1 MICRLCPHRCGA
13 VRDEVHGEG
22 RCALP
27 SVAYV
32 ARAALHFGEE
42 PCISGTRGSGTVFF
56 SGCTLSCVFCQNREI
71 SRVEDVV
78 SGKPVDAVR
87 LSEIFRELEAAGAHN
102 INLVSPTPHVPVIL
116 EALHRYRPAVPIVY
130 NSSGFERVETLRALE
145 GWVDVYL
152 PDFKYADDAL
162 AQELSGC
169 EGYART
175 AEAAIREMIR
185 QTGPVVL
192 DEDGLIRRGTIVR
205 HLILPKHTNDS
216 LRVLDILETL
226 PSCYVSL
233 MHQYTP
239 MVDVAGHPELSRRIT
254 RREYDKVS
262 AHMIAKDFEDGYLQV
277 GSSAGTEMIPTF
289 DGTGV

>member
-1 MICRLCPHRCGA
+1 MICKLCPWECGA

-56 SGCTLSCVFCQNREI
+56 SGCTLSCAFCQNRDI
-71 SRVEDVV
+71 SRGVA
-78 SGKPVDAVR
+78 GKPVSAAR
-87 LSEIFRELEAAGAHN
+87 LAEIFRELEAQGAHN
-102 INLVSPTPHVPVIL
+102 INLVSPTPHIPVIL
-116 EALHRYRPAVPIVY
+116 EALGRYRPSVPIVY

-152 PDFKYADDAL
+152 PDFKYADNAL
-162 AQELSGC
+162 ARELSGC
-169 EGYART
+169 EGYAET
-175 AEAAIREMIR
+175 AEAAIREMLR

-192 DEDGLIRRGTIVR
+192 DGDGIIRRGTIVR

-216 LRVLDILETL
+216 LRVLDTLERLT
-226 PSCYVSL
+226 PCYVSL

-239 MVDVAGHPELSRRIT
+239 VAEVAGHPELSRRIT
-254 RREYDKVS
+254 RREYDKVA
-262 AHMIAKDFEDGYLQV
+262 AHMMTKDFEDGYLQV
-277 GSSAGTEMIPTF
+277 GSSAGTDMIPTF

>member
-1 MICRLCPHRCGA
+1 MICNLCPHRCGA
-13 VRDEVHGEG
+13 LRDETHGEG
-22 RCALP
+22 RCGLP

-42 PCISGTRGSGTVFF
+42 PCISGRRGAGTVFF
-56 SGCTLSCVFCQNREI
+56 SGCTLSCGFCQNKEI
-71 SRVEDVV
+71 SRVTRSGTAGDDACIV
-78 SGKPVDAVR
+78 GKPVSAKR
-87 LSEIFRELEAAGAHN
+87 LAEIFRELEAQGAHN

-116 EALHRYRPAVPIVY
+116 AALKTYRPSVPIVY
-130 NSSGFERVETLRALE
+130 NSSGFESVETLRALE

-162 AQELSGC
+162 AAALSGC
-169 EGYART
+169 DGYAAT

-185 QTGPVVL
+185 QTGPVTL
-192 DEDGLIRRGTIVR
+192 DEDGIIRRGTIVR
-205 HLILPKHTNDS
+205 HLVLPKHTNDS
-216 LRVLDILETL
+216 LRVLDILERL

-239 MVDVAGHPELSRRIT
+239 VTEVAGHPELSRRLT

-262 AHMIAKDFEDGYLQV
+262 AHMLTKAFDDGYLQV
-277 GSSAGTEMIPTF
+277 GSSAG
-289 DGTGV
+289 

>member
-1 MICRLCPHRCGA
+1 MICNLCPHRCGA
-13 VRDEVHGEG
+13 VRDETHGEG

-42 PCISGTRGSGTVFF
+42 PCISGSRGSGTVFF
-56 SGCTLSCVFCQNREI
+56 SGCTLACAFCQNREI
-71 SRVEDVV
+71 SRGVAGRPV
-78 SGKPVDAVR
+78 SAER
-87 LSEIFRELEAAGAHN
+87 LAEIFRELEAAGAHN

-116 EALHRYRPAVPIVY
+116 EALRLYRPSVPIVY
-130 NSSGFERVETLRALE
+130 NSSGWESVETLRALE

-162 AQELSGC
+162 AASLSGC
-169 EGYART
+169 EGYAAVART
-175 AEAAIREMIR
+175 AIGEMIR

-216 LRVLDILETL
+216 LRVLEIVEQL

-239 MVDVAGHPELSRRIT
+239 VAEVAGHPELSRRIT
-254 RREYDKVS
+254 RREYDKVC
-262 AHMIAKDFEDGYLQV
+262 ARMMTMDFDDGYLQV
-277 GSSAGTEMIPTF
+277 GSSAGTEMIPAF